1 MQIIKYDPTNY
12 EIQDTIKLEENF
24 IFQSVK
30 FPNGH
35 YGIQYINPEKNI
47 NETILVTTEKVDLG
61 PKAFIEFAAT
71 SKINEF
77 KIEDMDKVE
86 LVIMLPDG
94 ESFREAVT
102 GNEAKTITEKLD
114 IAREIR
120 EIREEKH
127 LKKYD
132 TFQLILI
139 CILFILII
147 INLIRL
153 FGGIIWVI

>member
-1 MQIIKYDPTNY
+1 MKSIQYDPTNY
-12 EIQDTIKLEENF
+12 EILNTIKLEENF

-35 YGIQYINPEKNI
+35 YGINYLNPEKNI
-47 NETILVTTEKVDLG
+47 NETILVSTEKTDLG
-61 PKAFIEFAAT
+61 PKAFIEFAIA

-86 LVIMLPDG
+86 LVVMLPDG

-102 GNEAKTITEKLD
+102 GNEAKTLTEKLD

-127 LKKYD
+127 LEKYD
-132 TFQLILI
+132 TFQLILM
-139 CILFILII
+139 CILFILIV
-147 INLIRL
+147 INLIKI